1 MTKLTKRCND
11 SQRRPE
17 MTDAEKRKDA
27 EERVPPRDLEDYT
40 ESGVLKPGARIRGA
54 GNFFPG
60 QGVAYCPDKRPVSS
74 WVIVS

>member
-17 MTDAEKRKDA
+17 MTAAEKRKDA
-27 EERVPPRDLEDYT
+27 EKHVPTRDFEDYT
-40 ESGVLKPGARIRGA
+40 ESGVLKPEARVRGG

-60 QGVAYCPDKRPVSS
+60 QGVAYCPDKRRVSS
-74 WVIVS
+74 WIIVS